1 MDYKTTNQEQTV
13 NRNVQKELCPKK
25 LTSADFFVFSA
36 EDNMDIKASGKDG
49 VTPVWVDNTY
59 NSENPKAEK
68 KENPANAKPEDLRK
82 LDEALKYLQQDRRAI
97 EILHQA
103 QQAARKDGMRL
114 SIVIISGDK
123 TYRKFNTDTRKT
135 EHIPFKNK
143 HVYSNHTVYWDPNLP
158 LRVTSTEHQSAA
170 LNLLHEIVHAADP
183 KINNEEYRQKY
194 PDNDTAGSINEHWHS
209 DSERYAV
216 NKTNEV
222 AEFLGEAK
230 RDRYDP
236 HGDYINTT
244 EGSKPTASPTDF
256 SNSTYK
262 NGWLVKTEQHM
273 REDGTL
279 ERTETVYDAL
289 TDKEFSSTKT
299 VTDFDKG
306 TITTSTTLF
315 DGNGGKLDERDQ
327 PKAIVKPIPG
337 YDRTCEDPLPGNPNT
352 PDTAQASSI
361 YSPIIL
367 DLNGDGVRTTALADS
382 GVWFDLNN
390 NGFAERTGWV
400 SSEDGLLA
408 IDLNGNGIID
418 NGAELFGNHTLLTD
432 GTRAANG
439 FEALKQYDADSNGI
453 IDSADAVFSSLRIWQ
468 DKNSNGSTDEGELLT
483 MAQAGIAAL
492 NLGYTDSSLKDAQGN
507 AHRQQGSY
515 TKTNGSR
522 ADATDIWFAANTA
535 DSRYSFTA
543 EHTEHSA
550 KLPDVAA
557 FGNVMDLKD
566 AAAKDPKLAQML
578 ASYVAHLKT
587 GTETEEMLHNLIY
600 RWAGAEGVDP
610 HSRGN
615 FIDGRQLAALE
626 SLAGEAFLQLGSLPN
641 PGSNAAEVL
650 KEEYGRFARYT
661 DAVIR
666 LKTLYADTLPQ
677 ISGYKRDGNW
687 QAVARRAQNMIQT
700 GKIAK
705 AGTLM
710 KTLDDALAYNR
721 TAANALNTEAAILAA
736 ALDDQERKTFLGAWQ
751 GTFGNDEGN
760 QIYAPKNG
768 NGFADGGKGNDT
780 VYGGAENDILF
791 GGAGDDFILG
801 YDGNDILEGG
811 AGNDH
816 LEGGKGND
824 TYVFGRNF
832 GKDTIVNYD
841 ISANRTDIIR
851 FTDGQTLNDFTFT
864 RGLHDLYITAKDGSG
879 SITVNNH
886 FVGDAVTGHHIDR
899 IEFADGSSLN
909 VEDIKKLVSQNTD
922 GDDRLYAFSYGSEM
936 SGGKGNDTLWGGAG
950 NDVFF
955 GNEGNDSLSGFGG
968 NDILDGGDGRDSLYG
983 GDGND
988 TLLGGAGND
997 SLFADDGDDILEGG
1011 AGNDHL
1017 EGGKGNDTYVFG
1029 RNFGK
1034 DTIANYDIS
1043 ANRTDIIRF
1052 TDGQTLNDFTF
1063 TRSLHDLYITA
1074 KDGSGSITV
1083 NNYFVGDAATGHHID
1098 RIEFADGS
1106 SLNVEDVKKLVSQN
1120 TDGDDR
1126 LYAFSYGST
1135 LDGGNGNDTLWGN
1148 AGADTFRGEEG
1159 NDTLFGFGGN
1169 DILDGGDGRDYLH
1182 GNEGD
1187 DILKGG
1193 EGDDHLDGGS
1203 GSDTYIFNKGDGRD
1217 TISDYGNK
1225 ADTDTLRLGS
1235 LKLSD
1240 MEFYR
1245 SGGDLVL
1252 RTLDQADSVN
1262 ISSFFDG
1269 HGIERFE
1276 FADQA
1281 LSSADFARYAQMANN
1296 LVQSMAVFGV
1306 QEGAAAASAGS
1317 AVQPQ
1322 QQLLAASPL

>member
-1 MDYKTTNQEQTV
+1 MGNNMLNQGKNIRQTV
-13 NRNVQKELCPKK
+13 KRNTESKTCPKPLVADDFNVFTAFDGIHIEYADGKPRLYAMTADDNGNPTVSSDVPDNKQRDAENKAK
-25 LTSADFFVFSA
+25 LND
-36 EDNMDIKASGKDG
+36 
-49 VTPVWVDNTY
+49 
-59 NSENPKAEK
+59 
-68 KENPANAKPEDLRK
+68 
-82 LDEALKYLQQDRRAI
+82 ALKYLQQDPVAAALLR
-97 EILHQA
+97 QA
-103 QQAARKDGMRL
+103 QAHAMKDGRPL
-114 SIVIISGDK
+114 SLVMTTGK
-123 TYRKFNTDTRKT
+123 
-135 EHIPFKNK
+135 EHIYKLDKSDPGNK
-143 HVYSNHTVYWDPNLP
+143 GNYKKIHVENHYDPQTHTVYWNPSNSLNVDGN
-158 LRVTSTEHQSAA
+158 SYQSAA
-170 LNLLHEIVHAADP
+170 ISLIHELAHSIDTQRDEDQQHQKPYSADSP
-183 KINNEEYRQKY
+183 DYRWYSPSEKFAMDYENKVAKGLGDVERTVYRQPQEYKGRQ
-194 PDNDTAGSINEHWHS
+194 A
-209 DSERYAV
+209 
-216 NKTNEV
+216 
-222 AEFLGEAK
+222 
-230 RDRYDP
+230 
-236 HGDYINTT
+236 
-244 EGSKPTASPTDF
+244 ASPNDF
-256 SNSTYK
+256 FNTTYK
-262 NGWLVKTEQHM
+262 NGGRIETEQSM
-273 REDGTL
+273 QEDGTL
-279 ERTETVYDAL
+279 KRTETVYDAL
-289 TDKEFSSTKT
+289 TNEKLTGTEII
-299 VTDFDKG
+299 TDFNQGTRTTKKFRFLDKD
-306 TITTSTTLF
+306 TTEPTEPDTT
-315 DGNGGKLDERDQ
+315 E
-327 PKAIVKPIPG
+327 PIPG
-337 YDRTCEDPLPGNPNT
+337 YDRTCEDPLPTKQAT
-352 PDTAQASSI
+352 PDLKTAANSS
-361 YSPIIL
+361 SPIIL

-418 NGAELFGNHTLLTD
+418 NGAELFGNHTLLAD

-439 FEALKQYDADSNGI
+439 FEALKQYDADGNGI
-453 IDSADAVFSSLRIWQ
+453 IDSADAVYSSLRIWQ

-515 TKTNGSR
+515 TKTDGSR

-661 DAVIR
+661 GAVIR

-677 ISGYKRDGNW
+677 VSGYKRDGNW
-687 QAVARRAQNMIQT
+687 QAVARRAQEMIRK
-700 GKIAK
+700 GEIAK
-705 AGTLM
+705 TGTLM
-710 KTLDDALAYNR
+710 KTLGDAVAYNR
-721 TAANALNTEAAILAA
+721 PAANALNTEAAILAA

-801 YDGNDILEGG
+801 YDGDDILDGGAGNDYLSGGNGNDTYIFGRNFGNDRIANYDISANRTDTIRFTNGQTLNDFTFTRSLHDLYITAKDGSGSITVDYYFSNDAAGGRQIDRIEFADGSSLNVEDVKKLVSQNTDGDDRLYAFSYGSTLDGGKGNDTLWGGAGNDVFFGNEGNDSLSGFGGNDILDGGDGRDSLHGNDGNDTLLGGTGDDSLYGDDGDDILEGG

-864 RGLHDLYITAKDGSG
+864 RSLHDLYITAKDGSG

-886 FVGDAVTGHHIDR
+886 FVGDAV
-899 IEFADGSSLN
+899 
-909 VEDIKKLVSQNTD
+909 
-922 GDDRLYAFSYGSEM
+922 
-936 SGGKGNDTLWGGAG
+936 
-950 NDVFF
+950 
-955 GNEGNDSLSGFGG
+955 
-968 NDILDGGDGRDSLYG
+968 
-983 GDGND
+983 
-988 TLLGGAGND
+988 
-997 SLFADDGDDILEGG
+997 
-1011 AGNDHL
+1011 
-1017 EGGKGNDTYVFG
+1017 
-1029 RNFGK
+1029 
-1034 DTIANYDIS
+1034 
-1043 ANRTDIIRF
+1043 
-1052 TDGQTLNDFTF
+1052 
-1063 TRSLHDLYITA
+1063 
-1074 KDGSGSITV
+1074 
-1083 NNYFVGDAATGHHID
+1083 TGHHID

-1135 LDGGNGNDTLWGN
+1135 LDGGKGNDTLWGG
-1148 AGADTFRGEEG
+1148 AGNDVFFGNEG
-1159 NDTLFGFGGN
+1159 NDSLSGFGGN
-1169 DILDGGDGRDYLH
+1169 DILDGGDGRDYLY

-1203 GSDTYIFNKGDGRD
+1203 GNDTYIFNKGDGRD

-1240 MEFYR
+1240 MEFYK

-1262 ISSFFDG
+1262 ISGFFDG
-1269 HGIERFE
+1269 HGVERFE

-1322 QQLLAASPL
+1322 QPLLAASPL